1 MKSWDIR
8 RTWTA
13 AAFAAMTAVVG
24 VASPAA
30 AADQSTTTLQVSP
43 TTAAAGSPVQLT
55 ARVFCPGEP
64 GGGNGLGVTFF
75 DGGDILETRPVV
87 ANGFANYVARFATT
101 GTHTITAAYNG
112 NVNCFASNA
121 EATVTVTPAEYCS
134 YGTDSCRDGQGRRP
148 GSSECQTRRS
158 APGIHRAAR
167 PSRSHDGC
175 RSW

>member
-1 MKSWDIR
+1 MKPWDTR
-8 RTWTA
+8 KMWTA
-13 AAFAAMTAVVG
+13 GAFAAIAAVVG

-55 ARVFCPGEP
+55 ARVSCPGEP
-64 GGGNGLGVTFF
+64 SGGNGLGVTFF
-75 DGGDILETRPVV
+75 DGGNILATQPVV
-87 ANGFANYVARFATT
+87 ANGFASYVARFTSS

-112 NVNCFASNA
+112 NDNCFASNTT
-121 EATVTVTPAEYCS
+121 ATVTVTPAEYCS
-134 YGTDSCRDGQGRRP
+134 YGTDSCRDDQGRRP

-158 APGIHRAAR
+158 APVIHQAAR
-167 PSRSHDGC
+167 HSGSPDRC